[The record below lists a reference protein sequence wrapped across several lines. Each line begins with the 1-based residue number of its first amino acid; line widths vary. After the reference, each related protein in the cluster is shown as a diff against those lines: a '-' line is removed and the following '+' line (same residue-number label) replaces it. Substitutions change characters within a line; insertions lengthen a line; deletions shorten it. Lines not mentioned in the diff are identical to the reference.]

1 MAETSTDLCTVSIDL
16 IHQPIPASIT
26 PTIEGAGAVVTF
38 RGVVRPIEEGRPLR
52 GLDYTSYEPMAQQQ
66 LRRLA
71 QCAADKHELDCVQ
84 IMHSLGFVA
93 IHEASL
99 LVLVASKHRKAALQA
114 IDEILDDLKR
124 DVPIWKSPIFAD
136 RVEGDE

>member
-1 MAETSTDLCTVSIDL
+1 M
-16 IHQPIPASIT
+16 
-26 PTIEGAGAVVTF
+26 IEGAGAVVTF

-66 LRRLA
+66 LHRLA
-71 QCAADKHELDCVQ
+71 QRAADQHQLACVHL
-84 IMHSLGFVA
+84 IHSLGFVG

-99 LVLVASKHRKAALQA
+99 LVLVASKHRKAAFRA

-136 RVEGDE
+136 RTEGDG